1 MREFCCTLRSLG
13 EEGVYFLYMTRKIMV
28 SKASGELQEFSE
40 RKLLTSLIS
49 AGADPMLAEEIVEH
63 IASQVFEGMETK
75 MIHARALSMLKAEK
89 KSAAARYNLKRAI
102 AALGPGG
109 VPFEHFIARMFE
121 TKGYV
126 TQVSVTLSGRCI
138 AHEVDIV
145 LSKENIRGLVECKF
159 HVTAGV
165 KCDVKIPLYIHSRF
179 EDIESFEN
187 RTNHHERE
195 GWVVT
200 NTRFT
205 EDALAYGSCVGLKM
219 LGWNSGPL
227 GESLGR
233 IIDVRGLHPITCLTT
248 LTPEQIRQFLA
259 DGIVLCRD
267 LLKQPTLVDANVIAE
282 AKEVCHHVA

>member
-1 MREFCCTLRSLG
+1 
-13 EEGVYFLYMTRKIMV
+13 MTRKIMV
-28 SKASGELQEFSE
+28 AKASGELQEFSE
-40 RKLLTSLIS
+40 GKLLKSLIS
-49 AGADPMLAEEIVEH
+49 AGADPILAEEIVEH

-75 MIHARALSMLKAEK
+75 TIHARALAMLKASK

-109 VPFEHFIARMFE
+109 FPFEHFVARIFE
-121 TKGYV
+121 TKGYT
-126 TQVSVTLSGRCI
+126 TQVGVILQGRCV
-138 AHEVDIV
+138 AHEVDVV
-145 LSKENIRGLVECKF
+145 LTKGETRGLVECKF

-219 LGWNSGPL
+219 LGWNTGPL
-227 GESLGR
+227 GESLER
-233 IIDVRGLHPITCLTT
+233 LIDVRGLHPITCLTT
-248 LTPEQIRQFLA
+248 ITPEQMRRFLA
-259 DGIVLCRD
+259 DGIVLCQD
-267 LLKQPTLVDANVIAE
+267 LLKQPALVDANVITE